1 MGRRPR
7 AQTQP
12 ARRWRVQIYR
22 RAAYR
27 GRAVRTVRLDITR
40 PHDAG
45 LEPEDLKKTVAR
57 ALNVS
62 PSAVQRVE
70 VIKRT
75 LDARQRL
82 RTPSWRLVVDAQVQG
97 KLPKA
102 RPQAQVREPKQPLTR
117 LESPKAPDDAGPVV
131 VVGAGPAGLFA
142 AWHLAAHGARVVL
155 IERGKP
161 VETRA
166 RDFGQ
171 FRGRGILDPESNICF
186 GEGGAGTYSDGK
198 LTCRTKDPL
207 RRVVLQR
214 LVDNGAPETILVDSK
229 PHIGTNRLFRVLKG
243 MRADLLELGVD
254 VRFQTRVEGLVVQ
267 QGRVRGVDTSVAGQL
282 DAQAVLLATGH
293 SARDTYESL
302 LSQGVPMESKPFAVG
317 VRAEHPQ
324 LLIDSAQYSLRGER
338 PPTLPPADYRLAHT
352 AKAQGIERGVYSF
365 CMCPGGMVV
374 PTATEPNMVVVNGM
388 SSARRSGPYA
398 NSGLVAQVHLSDLE
412 AQGFGTGP
420 LAGIELQRSLERR
433 AFEAGGSDY
442 KAPAMRASDLVQGKF
457 SGQLSANRFRPG
469 LVAQDLRDVLPAFI
483 IDGLQEGLQRFDR
496 LLSGYASTEANL
508 IAVESRTSS
517 PVRIPRDPEDRQVL
531 GFPGLFV
538 AGEGPG
544 YAGGIMSAALDGLH
558 TAHAILVQMHQPA

>member
-1 MGRRPR
+1 MQICRLPVY
-7 AQTQP
+7 
-12 ARRWRVQIYR
+12 RV
-22 RAAYR
+22 
-27 GRAVRTVRLDITR
+27 RAVRTVRLDITR

-45 LEPEDLKKTVAR
+45 LSPDDLKKLVAR
-57 ALNVS
+57 ALGLT
-62 PSAVQRVE
+62 PQAVLSVQVK
-70 VIKRT
+70 KRT

-82 RTPSWRLVVDAQVQG
+82 PVPTWKLVVDAQIEG
-97 KLPKA
+97 KTPRAK
-102 RPQAQVREPKQPLTR
+102 PYAQVREATDPPAR
-117 LESPKAPDDAGPVV
+117 LDSPRAPAHAGPVI

-142 AWHLAAHGARVVL
+142 AWHLAAHGAKVVL

-207 RRVVLQR
+207 RRMVLER
-214 LVDNGAPETILVDSK
+214 LVATGAPEGILVDAK
-229 PHIGTNRLFRVLKG
+229 PHIGTNRLFRVLKA
-243 MRADLLELGVD
+243 MRADLLELGVQIK
-254 VRFQTRVEGLVVQ
+254 FQTRVEKLVIT
-267 QGRVRGVDTSVAGQL
+267 QGQVTGVETSTLGQV
-282 DAQAVLLATGH
+282 DAQAVLMATGH
-293 SARDTYESL
+293 SARDTYEAL

-324 LLIDSAQYSLRGER
+324 VLIDTAQYNLRADR

-352 AKAQGIERGVYSF
+352 AKNQGVDRGVYSF

-420 LAGIELQRSLERR
+420 LAGVQMQRALERR
-433 AFEAGGSDY
+433 AFEAGGGDY
-442 KAPAMRASDLVQGKF
+442 KAPAMRASDLLSGRF
-457 SGQLSANRFRPG
+457 SGQLAANRFRPG
-469 LVAQDLRDVLPAFI
+469 LVAQDLNDVLPAFI
-483 IDGLQEGLQRFDR
+483 VQGLTEGLQRFDQ
-496 LLSGYASTEANL
+496 LLHGYASSEANL

-558 TAHAILVQMHQPA
+558 TAHAMLVKMNA